1 MRGVKSPLKK
11 DYEIRDNWFDK
22 LLETTGI
29 TQPELEK
36 RLRVSKQSISQW
48 SNGRHFPSGKMF
60 LVIMKEFGLQPE
72 LFLQKKVK
80 SS

>member
-1 MRGVKSPLKK
+1 MRGVKPPLSKGYK
-11 DYEIRDNWFDK
+11 IRDDWFEK

-48 SNGRHFPSGKMF
+48 RNKRHFPSGKMF
-60 LVIMKEFGLQPE
+60 LVIMKEFGLRAE
-72 LFLQKKVK
+72 LFLQKR
-80 SS
+80 